1 MEKKKERGLLP
12 PSRSRTGG
20 QVGPLATRGRRRR
33 AGGAQDWG
41 GAGHPKE
48 EGKKEGDFG
57 LVVEEVCGGG
67 DGDFEW

>member
-1 MEKKKERGLLP
+1 M
-12 PSRSRTGG
+12 
-20 QVGPLATRGRRRR
+20 GPLATPGRRRR